1 MHKVFRWNPEKN
13 KKLKPERDISFE
25 EIVFCIENSALVDI
39 IDHPN
44 QQKYNGQKM
53 YLVNVNE
60 YVHVIPFVESDDEI
74 FLKTIYPSR
83 EYTKIYLK
91 EVIL

>member
-44 QQKYNGQKM
+44 QQKYKGQKM

>member
-1 MHKVFRWNPEKN
+1 MEKIFRWNSEKN
-13 KKLKPERDISFE
+13 KKLKLERDISFE
-25 EIVFCIENSALVDI
+25 EIIFCIENGALVDI

-44 QQKYNGQKM
+44 QQKYKGQKM
-53 YLVNVNE
+53 YLINVNE